1 MRTQVIN
8 EQEKEENIS
17 MGVNRKET
25 LLSLH
30 GLLSQSRLELA
41 FKTLVLFPNLLLRVG
56 FLFIPNNGYKVSLF
70 IFQLP

>member
-1 MRTQVIN
+1 MRSQVIN
-8 EQEKEENIS
+8 EQEKEDIS
-17 MGVNRKET
+17 VGVNRKET

-56 FLFIPNNGYKVSLF
+56 FLFIPNNGYKVNAHR
-70 IFQLP
+70 